1 MWGKGAE
8 RESPMGTK
16 SRNLDS
22 IIKAPS
28 SAGCSLCFPPFNFFL
43 SVSLSL
49 TPPPLCQ
56 PTSFSNSN
64 YSSLSLLLH
73 TLPHF
78 QFPLYHKHTQE
89 SPPGPSALTTNTLT
103 HTVTYIMCHVPCIL
117 SGKSIHLS
125 LCSFSLFRHHQSG
138 SRVHLVCV
146 W

>member
-1 MWGKGAE
+1 
-8 RESPMGTK
+8 MGTK

-28 SAGCSLCFPPFNFFL
+28 SASCSLCLPPFNFSL

-49 TPPPLCQ
+49 THPPLRK

-64 YSSLSLLLH
+64 YSSLSLLLP

-78 QFPLYHKHTQE
+78 LQFPLYRKHTQE

-103 HTVTYIMCHVPCIL
+103 HTVTYIMHHVPCIL

-125 LCSFSLFRHHQSG
+125 LRSFSLFRHHQSG

>member
-1 MWGKGAE
+1 MRKRGRE

-16 SRNLDS
+16 SRKLDS
-22 IIKAPS
+22 IIKALS
-28 SAGCSLCFPPFNFFL
+28 SAGCSLCFPPFNFSL
-43 SVSLSL
+43 SVSL
-49 TPPPLCQ
+49 TPPPLHQ

-64 YSSLSLLLH
+64 YSSLSLLLP

-78 QFPLYHKHTQE
+78 LQFPLYRKHTQE

-103 HTVTYIMCHVPCIL
+103 HTVTYIMRHVPCVL
-117 SGKSIHLS
+117 SGKSIHFS
-125 LCSFSLFRHHQSG
+125 LRSFSLFRHQSG